1 MSHTVGT
8 QQKFIE
14 RMNKQI
20 NDNKTEV
27 LTSAIMSVPSH
38 QPHLYLIII
47 SLHTKQPLLEVIP

>member
-20 NDNKTEV
+20 NNKKTEM

-38 QPHLYLIII
+38 QPHCYLIII